1 LVEEKMA
8 MDLLPILSTFAIVAL
23 AEFGDKTQVAVV
35 NLSAEHRPRSV
46 FIGALLAFA
55 LVVGVSASI
64 GGAVAPYVSAFWIDL
79 AGGISFLIF
88 GVYTLFSRRKRM
100 IEIKEHS
107 RTVTTSFLLIAVVEL
122 GDKTQLAV
130 IALSAKYGVPV
141 QVFLGAMLAF
151 TLLTALGVVL
161 GKIISRYISAFY
173 IKIGAS
179 LIFII
184 FGVLFLLQAL
194 NGTKLF

>member
-1 LVEEKMA
+1 MA
-8 MDLLPILSTFAIVAL
+8 LDLFSILSTFAIVAI
-23 AEFGDKTQVAVV
+23 AEFGDKTQIAVI
-35 NLSAEHRPRSV
+35 NLSAEHRQRSV

-64 GGAVAPYVSAFWIDL
+64 GGAIAPYFSAFWIGL

-88 GVYTLFSRRKRM
+88 GVYTLFSRKDGM
-100 IEIKEHS
+100 VKLKEHS
-107 RTVTTSFLLIAVVEL
+107 KTVTTSFLLIAIAEL

-130 IALSAKYGVPV
+130 IALSAKYDAPI

-161 GKIISRYISAFY
+161 GKIISRYISARY
-173 IKIGAS
+173 IKVGAS
-179 LIFII
+179 LIFIV
-184 FGVLFLLQAL
+184 FGVLFLFEAFSSV
-194 NGTKLF
+194 KLL